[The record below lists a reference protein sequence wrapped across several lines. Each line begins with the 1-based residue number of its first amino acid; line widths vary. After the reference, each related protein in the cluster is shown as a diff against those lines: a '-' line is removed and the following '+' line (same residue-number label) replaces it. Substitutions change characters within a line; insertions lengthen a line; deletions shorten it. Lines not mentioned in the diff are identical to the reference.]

1 MDLSF
6 IAFHAILFML
16 FKILKDDAVFP
27 RCKRYEVVYL

>member
-6 IAFHAILFML
+6 IALHAILFML

-27 RCKRYEVVYL
+27 RCNL